1 MRYNVNS
8 RFMVCADY
16 DSYIA
21 CQAQVEQV
29 YMVSLKVLR
38 CTALTVAWNF
48 SNYYVSFTFFYPKVF
63 RIRKSGSE
71 WPWWILPVLESLVPI
86 EQ

>member
-1 MRYNVNS
+1 MQQLWVFNALKQIRLMRYNVNS

-38 CTALTVAWNF
+38 CTALTVA
-48 SNYYVSFTFFYPKVF
+48 
-63 RIRKSGSE
+63 
-71 WPWWILPVLESLVPI
+71 
-86 EQ
+86 